1 MPAYVQARKTAGE
14 DPDIDVICVDPPRKG
29 CDSKCLETILE
40 IRPERVV
47 YVSCD
52 PATLARDLRILADG
66 GYEIRKV
73 RPVDQFGHTV
83 HVETVVLLS
92 KGEIS
97 TKNIRVEFPLEEM
110 DMSGFQHGATYD
122 EIKRYVLEQHG
133 LKVSS
138 LFIAQIKRKCGREMG
153 ENYNLPKDEN
163 ARVPQCTPEKEAAIM
178 DALKRFHMI
187 V

>member
-1 MPAYVQARKTAGE
+1 MIIYM
-14 DPDIDVICVDPPRKG
+14 D
-29 CDSKCLETILE
+29 DSC
-40 IRPERVV
+40 
-47 YVSCD
+47 
-52 PATLARDLRILADG
+52 
-66 GYEIRKV
+66 
-73 RPVDQFGHTV
+73 

-138 LFIAQIKRKCGREMG
+138 LFIAQIKRKCGLDMG